1 MFRCILDGLHQQP
14 DLTLDN
20 TYVYFSAP
28 HGARAQSVS
37 RVVVK
42 ILLNAFTSRIF
53 LSCGVSDHF
62 FPLMTGRAAEE
73 WCA

>member
-53 LSCGVSDHF
+53 LSCGVSQTTF
-62 FPLMTGRAAEE
+62 FP
-73 WCA
+73 